1 MTIPYC
7 MEKMGVGSQIFVDT
21 FGVEGWTNQVGLKNR
36 VGENLFENILCALFV
51 GCSVQ
56 RVHLAG
62 IVNCVYP
69 VFSDL

>member
-1 MTIPYC
+1 M
-7 MEKMGVGSQIFVDT
+7 
-21 FGVEGWTNQVGLKNR
+21 GLKNR